1 MKLHQNLM
9 FNHIRSNYGTEGKEF
24 TPTHV
29 EMGKDGFLMITG
41 TCPEFNNEEDE
52 ICVEWC
58 PTGCFKWVD
67 MDGNTPLGPS
77 VEEAYDAMVNYIG
90 RLAKTKRAC
99 GWS

>member
-52 ICVEWC
+52 ICVEWID
-58 PTGCFKWVD
+58 GAYYWVD
-67 MDGNTPLGPS
+67 FDRCTPIGPT
-77 VEEAYDAMVNYIG
+77 VEQAYDTLLNYIG
-90 RLAKTKRAC
+90 RIAQAT
-99 GWS
+99 SS

>member
-9 FNHIRSNYGTEGKEF
+9 FNHIRSNYGTEGREF

-52 ICVEWC
+52 ICVEWID
-58 PTGCFKWVD
+58 GAYYWVD
-67 MDGNTPLGPS
+67 FNRCTPIGPT
-77 VEEAYDAMVNYIG
+77 VEQAYDILLNYIG
-90 RLAKTKRAC
+90 RIAQAT
-99 GWS
+99 SN

>member
-52 ICVEWC
+52 ICVEWID
-58 PTGCFKWVD
+58 GAYYWVD
-67 MDGNTPLGPS
+67 FNRCTPIGPT
-77 VEEAYDAMVNYIG
+77 VEQAYDTLLNYIG
-90 RLAKTKRAC
+90 RIAQAT
-99 GWS
+99 SN

>member
-29 EMGKDGFLMITG
+29 EMGKDGFLIITG

-52 ICVEWC
+52 ICVEWID
-58 PTGCFKWVD
+58 GAYYWVD
-67 MDGNTPLGPS
+67 FDRCTPIGPT
-77 VEEAYDAMVNYIG
+77 VEQAYDTLLNYTG
-90 RLAKTKRAC
+90 RIAQAT
-99 GWS
+99 SN

>member
-29 EMGKDGFLMITG
+29 EMGKDGFLIITG

-52 ICVEWC
+52 ICVEWID
-58 PTGCFKWVD
+58 GAYYWVD
-67 MDGNTPLGPS
+67 FDRCTPIGPT
-77 VEEAYDAMVNYIG
+77 VEQAYDTLLNYIG
-90 RLAKTKRAC
+90 RIAKANV
-99 GWS
+99 

>member
-9 FNHIRSNYGTEGKEF
+9 FNHIRSNYGTEGREF

-52 ICVEWC
+52 ICVEWID
-58 PTGCFKWVD
+58 GAYYWVD
-67 MDGNTPLGPS
+67 FNRCTPIGPT
-77 VEEAYDAMVNYIG
+77 VEQAYDTLLNYIG
-90 RLAKTKRAC
+90 RIAQAT
-99 GWS
+99 SN

>member
-52 ICVEWC
+52 ICVEWID
-58 PTGCFKWVD
+58 GAYYWVD
-67 MDGNTPLGPS
+67 FDRCTPIGPT
-77 VEEAYDAMVNYIG
+77 VEQAYDTLLNYIG
-90 RLAKTKRAC
+90 RIAQAT
-99 GWS
+99 SN

>member
-29 EMGKDGFLMITG
+29 EMGKDGFLIITG

-52 ICVEWC
+52 ICVEWID
-58 PTGCFKWVD
+58 GAYYWVD
-67 MDGNTPLGPS
+67 FDRCTPIGPT
-77 VEEAYDAMVNYIG
+77 VEQAYDTLLNYIG
-90 RLAKTKRAC
+90 RIAQAT
-99 GWS
+99 SN

>member
-52 ICVEWC
+52 ICVEWID
-58 PTGCFKWVD
+58 GAYYWVD
-67 MDGNTPLGPS
+67 FDRCTPIGPT
-77 VEEAYDAMVNYIG
+77 VEQAYDTLLNYTG
-90 RLAKTKRAC
+90 RIAQAT
-99 GWS
+99 SN

>member
-9 FNHIRSNYGTEGKEF
+9 FNHIRSNYGTEGREF

-52 ICVEWC
+52 ICVEWID
-58 PTGCFKWVD
+58 GAYYWVD
-67 MDGNTPLGPS
+67 FDRCTPIGPT
-77 VEEAYDAMVNYIG
+77 VEQAYDTLLNYIG
-90 RLAKTKRAC
+90 RIAQAT
-99 GWS
+99 SN